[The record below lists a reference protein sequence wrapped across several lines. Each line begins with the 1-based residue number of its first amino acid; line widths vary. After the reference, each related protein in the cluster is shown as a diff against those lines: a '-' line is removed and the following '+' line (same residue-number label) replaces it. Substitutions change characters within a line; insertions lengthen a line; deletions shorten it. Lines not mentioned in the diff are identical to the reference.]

1 MLVIERAEH
10 LADGGGGHLPL
21 PHGDRLIG
29 QAQRVAH
36 AAVGGARQ
44 QLQRTRVAGDLLR
57 RQHRF
62 QLLTDLIDV
71 QRFEVEL
78 QTAREN
84 GHRQLL
90 RIGGGQQEFDVR
102 RRLFQRLQQRV
113 EAVAR
118 EHVHFVDQV
127 DLEAAARRRVLDV
140 VQQIAGIFHLGS
152 GSGVDLDQIDEAPLL
167 DLAAVV
173 ALAARRGG
181 DAGFTVQAFGQQ
193 AGDGGFPHAA
203 RAREQIG
210 VMDPP
215 Q

>member
-1 MLVIERAEH
+1 M
-10 LADGGGGHLPL
+10 
-21 PHGDRLIG
+21 
-29 QAQRVAH
+29 
-36 AAVGGARQ
+36 
-44 QLQRTRVAGDLLR
+44 
-57 RQHRF
+57 
-62 QLLTDLIDV
+62 
-71 QRFEVEL
+71 
-78 QTAREN
+78 
-84 GHRQLL
+84 
-90 RIGGGQQEFDVR
+90 R

-140 VQQIAGIFHLGS
+140 IQQIAGIFHLGS

-193 AGDGGFPHAA
+193 ARDGGFPTP
-203 RAREQIG
+203 RVPENR
-210 VMDPP
+210 
-215 Q
+215 